1 MPEDR
6 RVESFQQHVR
16 AQAKSLL
23 GEEQI
28 RVEKFTSSLKDGL
41 DIRETLR
48 NWHTGDLYV
57 RETPPA
63 RGSIEIVLFLFEQPA
78 DPRRFNWTSTWY
90 AEHEDE
96 STLCFFATHFMGNMV
111 GPGVAQAQY
120 GGAFFLYPP
129 LIIPDIWQDSRLA
142 FTKTLEERLLAGA
155 LLHSKEKRIV
165 LVAPQAPSLQLR
177 QLAKRYR
184 KSIVFLPLKRFSTPL
199 VDRLRRFHVL
209 NGKEVRSYAAKF
221 IRDLR

>member
-1 MPEDR
+1 M
-6 RVESFQQHVR
+6 
-16 AQAKSLL
+16 
-23 GEEQI
+23 
-28 RVEKFTSSLKDGL
+28 
-41 DIRETLR
+41 
-48 NWHTGDLYV
+48 
-57 RETPPA
+57 
-63 RGSIEIVLFLFEQPA
+63 
-78 DPRRFNWTSTWY
+78 
-90 AEHEDE
+90 
-96 STLCFFATHFMGNMV
+96 
-111 GPGVAQAQY
+111 
-120 GGAFFLYPP
+120 
-129 LIIPDIWQDSRLA
+129 
-142 FTKTLEERLLAGA
+142 LAGA